1 MGASL
6 MAQMVK
12 NPFCNP
18 GNLGWIP
25 GLGRCPGEGIDYLLR
40 YSCLENSMDGGAW
53 LATNPE
59 VAKRL
64 TKSNT
69 FTYICYTS
77 IPGLKNGEGNM
88 EK

>member
-1 MGASL
+1 
-6 MAQMVK
+6 
-12 NPFCNP
+12 
-18 GNLGWIP
+18 
-25 GLGRCPGEGIDYLLR
+25 
-40 YSCLENSMDGGAW
+40 MDGGAW